1 MLKIS
6 RRALRFYFIGIAL
19 IALMTTAGHML
30 ITRVVGD
37 QQAYA
42 SVINLSGR
50 QRMLSQRIALNAQG
64 LLLTNMQRDY
74 DALSQSLDEFESAH
88 TALMTGSPHPRLTW
102 NAPVNASTEV
112 IYRGETNLDEQV
124 QTYIRQGR
132 MMLTDETRTQSVAD
146 ALRDQ
151 SAGELIN
158 GLELA
163 VREYQ
168 REAEI
173 ASDRAIQIGTVLWV
187 ATLIMLIIEWVFIFK
202 PQNDRLYRLI
212 RMLVKQKRRIGRAR
226 ERFLLAATSVRFG
239 IWDRPDTSE
248 TRIVFTESFL
258 RAMSIRNA
266 SDIKQCCDGFLD
278 LVHPDHK
285 EDTRNRLFSD
295 AAYREKDATM
305 VHLLRIAP
313 DEYRWFQ
320 TKLRNLDYDK
330 NGIPRRQVAFVLDIH
345 RQKLAEQIKSE
356 FVSTMNHELR
366 TPLTSIK
373 GSLQLLSS
381 GKLMELNPSAGHL
394 VGMAMT
400 NTERLSALVEGIL
413 DLERLDAGRM
423 PASPETLPLKEVL
436 GQCVENAEG
445 YASAHGIEIVRGC
458 CTGAEALIHV
468 DPAHLARVMDNLL
481 SNAIKFSGDSK
492 QITVSCKANEDH
504 VSFSVA
510 DQGIGIDPDFRQ
522 RMFDRFTQF
531 DGSST
536 RSHQGSGLGLAIVR
550 ELVTLMNGEVSCTS
564 VLSEGSSFT
573 VTLPR
578 AHTVTNTQMIDLPS
592 QITAA

>member
-64 LLLTNMQRDY
+64 LLLTNSQSDY
-74 DALSQSLDEFESAH
+74 EALSQSLDEFESAH
-88 TALMTGSPHPRLTW
+88 TALMTGSPHPSLTW
-102 NAPVNASTEV
+102 NAPINGSTEA
-112 IYRGETNLDEQV
+112 IFFGETDLDEKV
-124 QTYIRQGR
+124 QNYIRQGR
-132 MMLTDETRTQSVAD
+132 MMLAEATRTQGVAD

-151 SAGELIN
+151 SAGALIN

-163 VREYQ
+163 VSEYQ

-173 ASDRAIQIGTVLWV
+173 ASYRAIQIGTVLWV
-187 ATLIMLIIEWVFIFK
+187 ATLIMLVIEWVFIFK

-212 RMLVKQKRRIGRAR
+212 RMLVRQKRRIGRAR

-258 RAMSIRNA
+258 RAMSIRNS
-266 SDIKQCCDGFLD
+266 SDIKHCCDGFLD

-285 EDTRNRLFSD
+285 DDTRNRLFSD

-345 RQKLAEQIKSE
+345 RRKLAEQIKSE

-381 GKLMELNPSAGHL
+381 GKLMELNPSADHL
-394 VGMAMT
+394 VGMAMA

-445 YASAHGIEIVRGC
+445 YASAHGIEIVKGC

-492 QITVSCKANEDH
+492 QIIVSCEANEDH

-564 VLSEGSSFT
+564 VPGEGSTFT

-578 AHTVTNTQMIDLPS
+578 AHTVTNAQTIDLPS